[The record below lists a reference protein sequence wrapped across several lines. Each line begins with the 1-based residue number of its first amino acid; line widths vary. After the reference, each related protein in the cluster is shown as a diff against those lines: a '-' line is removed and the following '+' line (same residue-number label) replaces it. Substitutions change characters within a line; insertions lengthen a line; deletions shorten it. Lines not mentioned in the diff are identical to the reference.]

1 VKGSTEGQGTAI
13 RALLEIRVEA
23 AFGLPEETV
32 AIRLTLTEDFAR
44 TADQARRK
52 ILDLV
57 ERGQEFALESRERD
71 EAYAFR
77 PEQVV
82 MVATW
87 EAEGLLP

>member
-1 VKGSTEGQGTAI
+1 MKGSTEGQGTAI

-71 EAYAFR
+71 EAYTVR
-77 PEQVV
+77 PDRVV
-82 MVATW
+82 TVATW
-87 EAEGLLP
+87 EAERFLP